1 MNKPRIGISSCLL
14 GEMVRYNG
22 THKRDRFI
30 TDTLSQFIDIVGVC
44 PEYECGMGVPRET
57 IRLVGNPDNPR
68 LLTTN
73 TGRDLTD
80 MMQKWIRIKL
90 SELEK
95 ENLCGFIFKSKSPSS
110 GMERVKV
117 YNNHGGVAGRAPG
130 MFARAF
136 MEHFPLLPCEDE
148 GRLNDPD
155 LRENFIER
163 IFTLNRYRENV
174 AGTGKAVALVKFHA
188 DHKYLLMS
196 HSEKHCR
203 AMGRLVA
210 GGIKGG
216 NKVFDIYEQQL
227 LEAMKLKATVAKH
240 INVLQHIMGYFKKH
254 LTHDEKEE
262 LLETI
267 GHYRNELM
275 PLIVPVTLLNHY
287 ERKYRDE
294 YLATQYYL
302 HPHPVELK
310 LRNHA

>member
-14 GEMVRYNG
+14 GENVRYNG
-22 THKRDRFI
+22 SHKRDSFI
-30 TDTLSQFIDIVGVC
+30 TDTLSQFVELAGVC
-44 PEYECGMGVPRET
+44 PEVECGMGVPRET
-57 IRLVGNPDNPR
+57 IRLVGDPNNPR
-68 LLTTN
+68 LVTTN
-73 TGRDLTD
+73 SGVDKTD
-80 MMQKWIRIKL
+80 MMQKWISSKL
-90 SELEK
+90 FEMEK
-95 ENLCGFIFKSKSPSS
+95 ANLCGFIFKSKSPSS

-117 YNNHGGVAGRAPG
+117 YNDHGGISGRAPG

-174 AGTGKAVALVKFHA
+174 ASTGKTSALVTFHA

-216 NKVFDIYEQQL
+216 VLNIYEQLL
-227 LEAMKLKATVAKH
+227 LEAMKLKATTAKH
-240 INVLQHIMGYFKKH
+240 VNVLQHIMGYFKKH

-267 GHYRNELM
+267 EYYRSGLI

-287 ERKYRDE
+287 ERIHKDK

-302 HPHPVELK
+302 HPHPLELK